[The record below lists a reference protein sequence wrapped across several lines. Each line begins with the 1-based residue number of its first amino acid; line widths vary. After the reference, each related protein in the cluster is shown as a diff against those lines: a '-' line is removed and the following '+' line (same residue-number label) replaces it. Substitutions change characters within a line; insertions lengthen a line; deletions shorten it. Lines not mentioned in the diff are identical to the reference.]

1 MLLLLLSRFSRV
13 RLLAT
18 MDFSLP
24 GFSVYGIVQ
33 ARVLEW
39 VAIAFCTS
47 AKTPYQNQQGLQPQ
61 RRVPPTA
68 QVRVPQD
75 RRPYSTPEV
84 TAPLFHFSLLRQ
96 QAAPPGGRGRSL
108 RRESGDP

>member
-75 RRPYSTPEV
+75 RRPLFSSSMPPV
-84 TAPLFHFSLLRQ
+84 PFLSPQTADSSASWTGVVPV
-96 QAAPPGGRGRSL
+96 P
-108 RRESGDP
+108 ESGDP